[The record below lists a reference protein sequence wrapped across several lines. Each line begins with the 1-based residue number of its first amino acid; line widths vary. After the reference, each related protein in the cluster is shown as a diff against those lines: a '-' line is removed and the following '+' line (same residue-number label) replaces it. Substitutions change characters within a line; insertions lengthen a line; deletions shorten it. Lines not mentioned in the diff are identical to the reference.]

1 MPKTIILIPSRLAAS
16 RLPGKPLLK
25 IDGLSIISHVFRK
38 ALKSNIGDV
47 YVCTGDKEIY
57 EDVINNGG
65 NCILTNKEHNTGTD
79 RIYEGFEKLNLFG
92 IDYILNLQGDE
103 PSINVEEIKKLNNSA
118 CENKSDVATLACE
131 LNSRNKLNEENVV
144 KVQTEKKLTLE
155 NYSKAIKFF
164 RRSHDLE
171 SKNIYQHIG
180 IYQYKS
186 SILKKFVELKQTKNE
201 TKNRLEQLRAL
212 DNQINIDV
220 VLASTIPVGVDTE
233 KDYVEIKKLME
244 YKS

>member
-1 MPKTIILIPSRLAAS
+1 MPKTLILIPSRLAAS

-25 IDGLSIISHVFRK
+25 IDGLSIISHVFKRAQQSK
-38 ALKSNIGDV
+38 IGEV

-57 EDVINNGG
+57 ENVINNGG
-65 NCILTNKEHNTGTD
+65 KCILTNRDHKTGTD

-103 PSINVEEIKKLNNSA
+103 PTINVEDIKKLNIFA
-118 CENKSDVATLACE
+118 TENKSDLTTLACE
-131 LNSRNKLNEENVV
+131 INSRKNLNEESVV
-144 KVQTEKKLTLE
+144 KVQTEKKLTLKKF
-155 NYSKAIKFF
+155 SKALKFF
-164 RRSHDLE
+164 RKSSDLE

-180 IYQYKS
+180 IYQYKA
-186 SILKKFVELKQTKNE
+186 SILKKFVKLNQTKSE
-201 TKNRLEQLRAL
+201 KKYRLEQLRAL

-220 VLASTIPVGVDTE
+220 VLANTAPVGVDTK
-233 KDYVEIKKLME
+233 KDYIEIKKLME

>member
-1 MPKTIILIPSRLAAS
+1 MPKTLILIPSRLAAS

-25 IDGLSIISHVFRK
+25 IDGLSIISHVFKRAQQSK
-38 ALKSNIGDV
+38 IGEV

-57 EDVINNGG
+57 ENVINNGG
-65 NCILTNKEHNTGTD
+65 KCILTNRDHKTGTD

-103 PSINVEEIKKLNNSA
+103 PTINVEDIKKLNICA
-118 CENKSDVATLACE
+118 TENKSDLTTLACE
-131 LNSRNKLNEENVV
+131 INSRKNLNEESVV
-144 KVQTEKKLTLE
+144 KVQTEKKLTLKKF
-155 NYSKAIKFF
+155 SKALKFF
-164 RRSHDLE
+164 RKSSDLE

-180 IYQYKS
+180 IYQYKA
-186 SILKKFVELKQTKNE
+186 SILKKFVKLNQTKNE
-201 TKNRLEQLRAL
+201 KKYRLEQLRAL

-220 VLASTIPVGVDTE
+220 VLANTAPVGVDTK
-233 KDYVEIKKLME
+233 KDYIEIKKLME